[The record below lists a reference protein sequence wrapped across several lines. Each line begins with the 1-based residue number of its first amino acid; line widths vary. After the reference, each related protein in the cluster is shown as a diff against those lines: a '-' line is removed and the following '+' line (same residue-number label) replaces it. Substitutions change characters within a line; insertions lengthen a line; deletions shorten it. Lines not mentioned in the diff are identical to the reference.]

1 MVKHFLQR
9 SHYVRIV
16 VVLFDNPV
24 GKGFA
29 EGANCDVDVEI
40 ESLFGA
46 DKYAIQTIGFEWYI
60 RCGGC
65 REEVG
70 FG

>member
-1 MVKHFLQR
+1 M
-9 SHYVRIV
+9 
-16 VVLFDNPV
+16 LFDNPV

>member
-46 DKYAIQTIGFEWYI
+46 DKYAIQTIRFEWGV
-60 RCGGC
+60 RCGSC
-65 REEVG
+65 
-70 FG
+70 